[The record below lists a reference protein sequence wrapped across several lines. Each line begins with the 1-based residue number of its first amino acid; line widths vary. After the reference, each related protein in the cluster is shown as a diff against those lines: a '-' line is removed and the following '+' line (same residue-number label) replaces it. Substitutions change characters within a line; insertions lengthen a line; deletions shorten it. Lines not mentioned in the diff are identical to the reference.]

1 MRLTAKNRER
11 LLGMNEGFSYTTN
24 FDSRNSSVTTTYAI
38 RDGRLMI
45 REKGK
50 GSWSDSC
57 FDRVYEADDGQTHR
71 FLYRYKDL
79 LNTWE

>member
-1 MRLTAKNRER
+1 
-11 LLGMNEGFSYTTN
+11 
-24 FDSRNSSVTTTYAI
+24 
-38 RDGRLMI
+38 MI
-45 REKGK
+45 HEKGK